1 MEKGLS
7 RNVLKI
13 IAIVSIIIGHF
24 FIFTLATFKGFG
36 LSGTLLLVLLMGVCF
51 IGPPIFMF
59 FIGEGFHYTSSKK
72 KYALRLGIFALIT
85 QVITAVTVK
94 GGLGFDIRKFFL
106 EWNVIL
112 ALLLGFIDLCILE
125 SEKNVPVKI
134 VGILAAM
141 CAGYF
146 LSVEWGIFG
155 QLIIIAFYY
164 LREKRVLKFIV
175 TSLLVYLSFL
185 LADIF
190 TFGGTSTLI
199 FLDRISIWSLIF
211 GIIGIALV
219 SFFYYGRNGK
229 KNNFIKYSFYI
240 LYPLHLLLIDIVKLV
255 FS

>member
-24 FIFTLATFKGFG
+24 FLYTFATFKGFG
-36 LSGTLLLVLLMGVCF
+36 GSILIFLLITVCY

-59 FIGEGFHYTSSKK
+59 FISEGFQYTSSRKR
-72 KYALRLGIFALIT
+72 YALRLGIFALIT
-85 QVITAVTVK
+85 QVITAITVK

-112 ALLLGFIDLCILE
+112 ALLLGFVDLCILN
-125 SEKNVPVKI
+125 SEKNVPVKAA
-134 VGILAAM
+134 VILATIS
-141 CAGYF
+141 AGYF

-155 QLIIIAFYY
+155 QLIIIAFYF

-175 TSLLVYLSFL
+175 ASLLVYLS
-185 LADIF
+185 LALAEILV
-190 TFGGTSTLI
+190 FGGTLTLTY
-199 FLDRISIWSLIF
+199 LNPVTVWYLIF

-255 FS
+255 FSR

>member
-24 FIFTLATFKGFG
+24 FLFTLGTFKGFG
-36 LSGTLLLVLLMGVCF
+36 LSGTLLLILLMEVCF

-59 FIGEGFHYTSSKK
+59 FISEGFQYTSSKK
-72 KYALRLGIFALIT
+72 RYALRLGIFALIT
-85 QVITAVTVK
+85 QVITAITVK

-112 ALLLGFIDLCILE
+112 ALLLGFVDLCILE

-134 VGILAAM
+134 IGILAAM
-141 CAGYF
+141 SASYF

-164 LREKRVLKFIV
+164 LREKRVLKFIAA
-175 TSLLVYLSFL
+175 SLLLFLSFF
-185 LADIF
+185 LAQIVS
-190 TFGGTSTLI
+190 FGGSLTLTL
-199 FLDRISIWSLIF
+199 LDRITIWSLIF